1 VTFPYP
7 SSRVDGPRHG
17 WDHGAPWFRRG
28 PPAAPGAL
36 DVPVAQRPAAGTIVA
51 MDADA
56 VRTRLEEERSRLAQL
71 RADFVDQGLTS
82 ESENDS
88 LGELSSVD
96 QHQADVGTET
106 FHREADL
113 SILEQV
119 QAELAEVE
127 HALHR
132 LDDGSYGTCEACGR
146 SIDEGR
152 LEAVPA
158 ARFCLDDQARAER
171 EVRLPGGRS

>member
-1 VTFPYP
+1 M
-7 SSRVDGPRHG
+7 
-17 WDHGAPWFRRG
+17 
-28 PPAAPGAL
+28 
-36 DVPVAQRPAAGTIVA
+36 PVAQRPAAGTIVA

-56 VRTRLEEERSRLAQL
+56 VRTRLEEERSRLARL

-146 SIDEGR
+146 PIDEGR

-158 ARFCLDDQARAER
+158 ARFCLEDQARAER